1 MMMNVVMLFML
12 MEMMKMVMVMEID
25 KAHHLTDNL

>member
-12 MEMMKMVMVMEID
+12 MEMMKMMMEID
-25 KAHHLTDNL
+25 MTLHITENL